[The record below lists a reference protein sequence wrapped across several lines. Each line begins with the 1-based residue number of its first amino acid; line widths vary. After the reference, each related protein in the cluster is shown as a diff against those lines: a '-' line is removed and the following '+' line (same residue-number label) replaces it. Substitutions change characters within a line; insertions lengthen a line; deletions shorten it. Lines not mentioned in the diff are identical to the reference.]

1 MATYDTLPI
10 YASCYD
16 FLIRMMHVITHF
28 PKEYKYTL
36 GERIQNT
43 AIEMVICIYRVNTAK
58 YKSQNLKLLL
68 NQVQM
73 MYLLLRIS
81 HDIKILPTEKYA
93 SLIQTV
99 DDISRQSH
107 GWLKAVDKQI
117 EKPVG
122 NPRESAQVTA

>member
-1 MATYDTLPI
+1 MAQYETLPI

-16 FLIRMMHVITHF
+16 FLIRILHVITHF

-43 AIEMVICIYRVNTAK
+43 AIEMVISIYRVNTLK
-58 YKSQNLKLLL
+58 YKSQNLKILL

-81 HDIKILPTEKYA
+81 HDIKILSTEKYA
-93 SLIQTV
+93 SLVQTV

-107 GWLKAVDKQI
+107 GWLKST
-117 EKPVG
+117 EKTVEK
-122 NPRESAQVTA
+122 PRESV